1 MIATARV
8 RGHNIGRSLRNDY
21 VAASEPSWEETGR
34 TFHHQ
39 YRPKRFTHKHAKEAG
54 YMKRKPGYEKKKF
67 RRFGHTY
74 PLVWSGETKR
84 LVATAHIKTRRGTG
98 KFGNQGGVRVSYP
111 GGRKLNLRHKNSKI
125 RMNEEFT
132 RIPDAEATLLGL
144 YFETRFS
151 MRFSQRG

>member
-1 MIATARV
+1 MISAVKV
-8 RGHNIGRSLRNDY
+8 RGDNIGRSLREKY
-21 VAASEPSWEETGR
+21 TLASEPSWEETGR

-39 YRPKRFTHKHAKEAG
+39 YRKKRFTHRHAKEAG
-54 YMKRKPGYEKKKF
+54 YMKRKPGYEKIKF

-74 PLVWSGETKR
+74 PLVFSGEVQR
-84 LVATAHIKTRRGTG
+84 LVATAHIKARKGTG
-98 KFGNQGGVRVSYP
+98 QIGNQGGVRIAYP
-111 GGRKLNLRHKNSKI
+111 GARKLNLRSKHTKI

>member
-8 RGHNIGRSLRNDY
+8 RGMNIGRSLRKAY
-21 VAASEPSWEETGR
+21 TEASEPSWEETGR

-39 YRPKRFTHKHAKEAG
+39 MRPARFTHKHAREAG
-54 YMKRKPGYEKKKF
+54 YMKRKPGYEKRKF

-74 PLVWSGETKR
+74 PLVWSGEVKR
-84 LVATAHIKTRRGTG
+84 LVATARIKARKGTG
-98 KFGNQGGVRVSYP
+98 QAGNQGGVQVIYP
-111 GGRKLNLRHKNSKI
+111 GARKLNLRSKHTNI

-132 RIPDAEATLLGL
+132 RVTDREAGLLGL